1 MEIVKM
7 EQEKPKEKILKI
19 LLKDFL
25 REYTLTAIT
34 QNIGMTRSGTWK
46 VLKKLEN
53 QGFIVLTAIGEGKTS
68 AYKISL
74 NWNNLLIK
82 STLITLLTKEALN
95 YERWR
100 DNFKKLEKHTLFTVL
115 FGSILHSQKQANDI
129 DILVVVEEGK
139 NFKAV
144 DSIIVEAQ
152 QVQIKKIHSIDLTKN
167 ELKTEL
173 KNGNKAYIE
182 ALKKGIVL
190 FGQENFI
197 SFIKEISK

>member
-1 MEIVKM
+1 M